1 MNEPPA
7 RPDGI
12 EFRAARAEDYAELI
26 ALWSVASLNVHPD
39 GRESE
44 PAFREQVR
52 LFGDAYLVATEK
64 NRIIGVVL
72 GTHDTRKG
80 WINRL
85 AVHPNGR
92 RRGIAAELVRRCEA
106 ALRARGLEIVAALV
120 ERTNAESIRVFE
132 AAGFKADIPVHYFR
146 KSCEGDKSC

>member
-1 MNEPPA
+1 MKTPPA
-7 RPDGI
+7 RLDGI

-26 ALWSVASLNVHPD
+26 ALWNVASLNVHPD

-44 PAFREQVR
+44 LAFREQVR
-52 LFGDAYLVATEK
+52 LFGDAYLVAREK
-64 NRIIGVVL
+64 ERIVGVVL

-85 AVHPNGR
+85 AVHPDCR

-106 ALRARGLEIVAALV
+106 ALRARGLEIIAALV
-120 ERTNAESIRVFE
+120 ERTNADSIRVFE
-132 AAGFKADIPVHYFR
+132 AAGFNADIPVHYFR
-146 KSCEGDKSC
+146 KSCGGDKSC